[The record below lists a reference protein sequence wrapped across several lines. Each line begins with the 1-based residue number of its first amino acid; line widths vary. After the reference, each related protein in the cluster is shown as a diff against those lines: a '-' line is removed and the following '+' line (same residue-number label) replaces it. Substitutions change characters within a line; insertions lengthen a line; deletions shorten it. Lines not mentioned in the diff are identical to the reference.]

1 MIFNIS
7 LIRKFIFLR
16 RRELEK
22 LQGENRILLLRNLE
36 VEEMFQ
42 DQTSS
47 CMKVLGEVLTIVW
60 SLSNRFSQVRH
71 QNSVC

>member
-1 MIFNIS
+1 MIF
-7 LIRKFIFLR
+7 LG

-22 LQGENRILLLRNLE
+22 LQEENRILLMRNLE

-47 CMKVLGEVLTIVW
+47 CMKVLGDVLTIVW
-60 SLSNRFSQVRH
+60 SLSNRFQ
-71 QNSVC
+71 